1 MACSTIGLIAI
12 VQLAGNIQIFRG
24 CTPQFFVNPI
34 AKQRIFQEIE
44 YAEPYYEP
52 A

>member
-1 MACSTIGLIAI
+1 VTLFESLLLPSNAQRDAVL
-12 VQLAGNIQIFRG
+12 NH
-24 CTPQFFVNPI
+24 VNPI

-44 YAEPYYEP
+44 YDEAHNQP

>member
-1 MACSTIGLIAI
+1 MACMYVAAVALM
-12 VQLAGNIQIFRG
+12 QQAGNISPGFKSLD
-24 CTPQFFVNPI
+24 NPI

-44 YAEPYYEP
+44 YDEAHTEP

>member
-1 MACSTIGLIAI
+1 MACPDIESIESGRLAVKLASENFRRVAI
-12 VQLAGNIQIFRG
+12 
-24 CTPQFFVNPI
+24 PVNPI

-44 YAEPYYEP
+44 YDEPTSWP